1 MVRTQIQIPD
11 DLYEQ
16 ARQLANAKEI
26 SLAELTRRGL
36 EYMISI
42 YPAKTPVNLPW
53 KLPEPKD
60 LGWRGLS
67 DAQVRD
73 AALDDMEARM
83 PKEAR

>member
-11 DLYEQ
+11 DLYAQ
-16 ARQLANAKEI
+16 ARQLADAKEV

-42 YPAKTPVNLPW
+42 YPAKTPANAPW
-53 KLPEPKD
+53 KLPEPRD

-67 DAQVRD
+67 HAQVRD

-83 PKEAR
+83 PGEAR